1 MKTYILKAIFFMA
14 LSATLFTGCV
24 NDDDY
29 SIPNLQCNEPVIA
42 TTKTVAAIYSKATP
56 VAKLYMAD
64 DVIEAKVVSS
74 DKGGNFYK
82 IMYLNSLDGEIGF
95 SVAINQ
101 VSIST
106 EFGVGRTV
114 FIKLKGLY
122 TQIRNNTLQIGALYN
137 GNVGQIATTDYKKCL
152 VKSCAITEES
162 NLVQPLT
169 LADINDSKIGK
180 LIEFSGVQ
188 FVEDALDQNYY
199 NPRNLVGGETNLL
212 ITDATGATLL
222 FRTGSY
228 AEYSGTAV
236 AYKSGKIRGILTKFG
251 TTYQF
256 VARYETD
263 IQLTEPR
270 LEKEPVV
277 PVDPIGPIGPTA
289 PTQPLTGSLLFGGGD
304 FENYPDFAVAV
315 NSAGLKTYATQ
326 GTGSGMNGGNSLK
339 ISGTPAGN
347 DFVFTVSAPA
357 GLPTNATKIT
367 FFVKGT
373 SGKSL
378 SINLYRA
385 TGGFDVFNVGNLAT
399 TTLTIK
405 KATLNKTSGNG
416 SNKYTGTINT
426 NNTWV
431 KVTLDISNISINTS
445 EGTDFFALKV
455 GKSLAYDLN
464 LDNFTIE

>member
-1 MKTYILKAIFFMA
+1 MKTNILKSIFFVA
-14 LSATLFTGCV
+14 LSATLFTSCV

-29 SIPNLQCNEPVIA
+29 SIPNLECIEPAIA

-56 VAKLYMAD
+56 FATLYMAD
-64 DVIEAKVVSS
+64 DVIEASVVSS

-82 IMYLNSLDGEIGF
+82 VIYLNSLDGKIGF
-95 SVAINQ
+95 SIAINQ
-101 VSIST
+101 VSTST
-106 EFGVGRTV
+106 EYGVGRTV

-122 TQIRNNTLQIGALYN
+122 TQIRNNSLQIGALYN
-137 GNVGQIATTDYKKCL
+137 GNVGQIATTDYKKHL
-152 VKSCAITEES
+152 IGSCAITEES
-162 NLVQPLT
+162 SLVKQLT
-169 LADINDSKIGK
+169 LADVNDSMIGK

-188 FVEDALDQNYY
+188 FVDDALDQNYY
-199 NPRNLVGGETNLL
+199 NPQSLLGGETNLL
-212 ITDATGATLL
+212 ITDATGTTLT

-236 AYKSGKIRGILTKFG
+236 SSKSGKIRGILTKFG

-256 VARYETD
+256 VARYTTD

-270 LEKEPVV
+270 LAEEPVG
-277 PVDPIGPIGPTA
+277 PVDPIVPTV
-289 PTQPLTGSLLFGGGD
+289 PTQPSSGSLLFGGGD
-304 FENYPDFAVAV
+304 FENYTNFTAAV
-315 NSAGLKTYATQ
+315 NSVGLKTYATQ
-326 GTGSGMNGGNSLK
+326 GTGSGIDGGNSLK

-378 SINLYRA
+378 TLNIYRA
-385 TGGFDVFNVGNLAT
+385 TAGFDVFNVGNLAT
-399 TTLTIK
+399 TSVTIK

-455 GKSLAYDLN
+455 GKGIAYDLN